1 MRILMIF
8 LAIIAYLFLLVY
20 IESELVKIE
29 VRKEELKNNVI
40 ALRNQK
46 KQLESDLLDV
56 ANLANIENTA
66 KELGYFFPE
75 QHDILG
81 VVE

>member
-1 MRILMIF
+1 MRILIIF
-8 LAIIAYLFLLVY
+8 VAIIAYLFLLVY

-29 VRKEELKNNVI
+29 VHKEDLQNSVI
-40 ALRNQK
+40 ALRNHR

-56 ANLANIENTA
+56 ANLANIESAA
-66 KELGYFFPE
+66 KAMGYSFPE
-75 QHDILG
+75 QDDILG